1 MNQRITTADT
11 RARTMLA
18 LLLMA
23 VAGTVGFL
31 LADSPAHSS
40 TGSNSAMG
48 TSGTVS
54 LRKTSLGM
62 ILVNSRGRTL
72 YLFAKD
78 RGGKSSC
85 TGSCATF
92 WPPLLSATKPTA
104 GSGVKAALIGRTR
117 RSNGTMQV
125 TYNKHPL
132 YTFAFD
138 KTAGQVTGEGLLKFG
153 AKWWGVSA
161 GGTAVTKTAP
171 TGTTTTTVPT
181 YTYPTYP

>member
-1 MNQRITTADT
+1 MKTIATADS

-18 LLLMA
+18 LVLMA

-31 LADSPAHSS
+31 LADSPAHSATAKS
-40 TGSNSAMG
+40 GARA

-62 ILVNSRGRTL
+62 ILVNSKGRTL

-78 RGGKSSC
+78 RSGKSSC
-85 TGSCATF
+85 SGSCATF
-92 WPPLLSATKPTA
+92 WPPLVSAAKPTA
-104 GSGVKAALIGRTR
+104 GSGVKAALLGRTR
-117 RSNGTMQV
+117 RANGAMQV

-138 KTAGQVTGEGLLKFG
+138 KAAGQVTGEGQLKFG

-161 GGTAVTKTAP
+161 RGTAVTKAAP
-171 TGTTTTTVPT
+171 TGTTTMTVPT

>member
-1 MNQRITTADT
+1 
-11 RARTMLA
+11 MLA

-31 LADSPAHSS
+31 LADSPARSATGNHSS
-40 TGSNSAMG
+40 AA

-62 ILVNSRGRTL
+62 ILVNSKGRTL

-78 RGGKSSC
+78 QGGVSSC
-85 TGSCATF
+85 TGSCATY
-92 WPPLLSATKPTA
+92 WPPLVSSAKPTA
-104 GSGVKAALIGRTR
+104 GSGVKAALLGRTR
-117 RSNGTMQV
+117 RSNGAMQV

-138 KTAGQVTGEGLLKFG
+138 KAAGQVTGEGLLKFG
-153 AKWWGVSA
+153 AKWYGVSA
-161 GGTAVTKTAP
+161 RGAAVTKAAP